1 LLADSAGSLLR
12 RNGRRISLAVGR
24 VRLDPFCELRRW
36 WTGTKECV
44 VIRVHTTARTWFR
57 PASVSAQWDPLADQD
72 LGPAVQW
79 LSRSQS

>member
-24 VRLDPFCELRRW
+24 VRLEPFLRRW
-36 WTGTKECV
+36 WTTKERV

-57 PASVSAQWDPLADQD
+57 PASVSAQRDPLADQD
-72 LGPAVQW
+72 LGPVLQW
-79 LSRSQS
+79 L